1 MNFLFFILA
10 VVLAPLLPGIVN
22 QTKAFFAGRRGPGF
36 FRLYF
41 DLWKLLR
48 KSCPRSTTS
57 TWLFDL
63 APAISLA
70 ATLVAGMVFPWTLDT
85 ATALSGISAVLFFY
99 LLGTGRFLTVLGALD
114 TGSAFAGMGASR
126 EVQFSA
132 LVEPIVF
139 VVLGFLVLLTG
150 ETSFALL
157 SGCAAGSWLAHP
169 VPLALAGLA
178 FFAILLSENCRV
190 PFDDPET
197 HLELTMIHEAMILDN
212 AGPDLAYILYGAAL
226 KFTVLAAFFV
236 ALLLP
241 RLGAAA
247 APVRGLVLLAGV
259 LATGVLVGVVES
271 IMARMRFLK
280 TPQVLLGAFMIAL
293 LAILLFVLF

>member
-1 MNFLFFILA
+1 M
-10 VVLAPLLPGIVN
+10 
-22 QTKAFFAGRRGPGF
+22 
-36 FRLYF
+36 
-41 DLWKLLR
+41 
-48 KSCPRSTTS
+48 
-57 TWLFDL
+57 
-63 APAISLA
+63 
-70 ATLVAGMVFPWTLDT
+70 
-85 ATALSGISAVLFFY
+85 
-99 LLGTGRFLTVLGALD
+99 
-114 TGSAFAGMGASR
+114 
-126 EVQFSA
+126 
-132 LVEPIVF
+132 
-139 VVLGFLVLLTG
+139 
-150 ETSFALL
+150 
-157 SGCAAGSWLAHP
+157 
-169 VPLALAGLA
+169 
-178 FFAILLSENCRV
+178 

>member
-70 ATLVAGMVFPWTLDT
+70 ATLVAGMIFPWTLDT
-85 ATALSGISAVLFFY
+85 ATTLSGISAVLFFY
-99 LLGTGRFLTVLGALD
+99 LLGTGRFFTVLGALD
-114 TGSAFAGMGASR
+114 TGSAFEGMGASR

-139 VVLGFLVLLTG
+139 VILGFLVLATG
-150 ETSFALL
+150 QTS
-157 SGCAAGSWLAHP
+157 
-169 VPLALAGLA
+169 LAGLLAGYDAGAWAHHSISLVLAVLA
-178 FFAILLSENCRV
+178 FFAVLLSECCRV

-212 AGPDLAYILYGAAL
+212 AGPDLAFILYGAAFKMML
-226 KFTVLAAFFV
+226 LAAFLV

-241 RLGAAA
+241 ALPLA
-247 APVRGLVLLAGV
+247 APAKAALLLASTLGV
-259 LATGVLVGVVES
+259 AVLVGIVES
-271 IMARMRFLK
+271 VIARMRFLK
-280 TPQVLLGAFMIAL
+280 TPQVLSGALMVAI
-293 LAILLFVLF
+293 LATLLFVLF

>member
-99 LLGTGRFLTVLGALD
+99 LLGTGRFFTVLGALD
-114 TGSAFAGMGASR
+114 TGSAFEGMGASR

-139 VVLGFLVLLTG
+139 VLCGFLVLATG
-150 ETSFALL
+150 QTS
-157 SGCAAGSWLAHP
+157 
-169 VPLALAGLA
+169 LAGLLAGYDAGAWAHHSISLVLAVLA
-178 FFAILLSENCRV
+178 FFAVLLSECCRV

-212 AGPDLAYILYGAAL
+212 AGPDLAFILYGAAFKMML
-226 KFTVLAAFFV
+226 LAAFLV

-241 RLGAAA
+241 ALPLA
-247 APVRGLVLLAGV
+247 APAKAALLLASTLGV
-259 LATGVLVGVVES
+259 AVLVGIVES

-280 TPQVLLGAFMIAL
+280 TPQVLSGALMVAI
-293 LAILLFVLF
+293 LATLLFVLF

>member
-10 VVLAPLLPGIVN
+10 VALAPLLPGIVN

-85 ATALSGISAVLFFY
+85 GTALSGISAVLFFY
-99 LLGTGRFLTVLGALD
+99 LLGTGRFFTVLGALD
-114 TGSAFAGMGASR
+114 TGSAFEGMGASR

-139 VVLGFLVLLTG
+139 VILGFLVLATG
-150 ETSFALL
+150 QTS
-157 SGCAAGSWLAHP
+157 
-169 VPLALAGLA
+169 LAGLLAGYDVGAWAHHSISLVLAVLA
-178 FFAILLSENCRV
+178 FFAVLLSECCRV

-212 AGPDLAYILYGAAL
+212 AGPDLAFILYGAAFKMML
-226 KFTVLAAFFV
+226 LAAFLV

-241 RLGAAA
+241 ALPLA
-247 APVRGLVLLAGV
+247 APAKAALLLTGTLGV
-259 LATGVLVGVVES
+259 AVLVGIVES
-271 IMARMRFLK
+271 VIARMRFLK
-280 TPQVLLGAFMIAL
+280 TPQVLSGALMVAI
-293 LAILLFVLF
+293 LATLLFVLF

>member
-99 LLGTGRFLTVLGALD
+99 LLGTGRFFTVLGALD
-114 TGSAFAGMGASR
+114 TGSAFEGMGASR

-139 VVLGFLVLLTG
+139 VIFGFLVLATG
-150 ETSFALL
+150 QTS
-157 SGCAAGSWLAHP
+157 
-169 VPLALAGLA
+169 LAGLLAGYDAGAWAHHSISLVLAVLA
-178 FFAILLSENCRV
+178 FFAVLLSECCRV

-212 AGPDLAYILYGAAL
+212 AGPDLAFILYGAAFKMML
-226 KFTVLAAFFV
+226 LAAFLV

-241 RLGAAA
+241 ALPLA
-247 APVRGLVLLAGV
+247 APAKAALLLASTLGV
-259 LATGVLVGVVES
+259 AVLVGIVES
-271 IMARMRFLK
+271 VMARMRFLK
-280 TPQVLLGAFMIAL
+280 TPQVLSGALMVAI
-293 LAILLFVLF
+293 LATLLFVLF

>member
-10 VVLAPLLPGIVN
+10 VVLAPLLPGIIN

-99 LLGTGRFLTVLGALD
+99 LLGTGRFFTVLGALD
-114 TGSAFAGMGASR
+114 TGSAFEGMGASR

-139 VVLGFLVLLTG
+139 VISGFLVLATG
-150 ETSFALL
+150 QTS
-157 SGCAAGSWLAHP
+157 
-169 VPLALAGLA
+169 LAGLLAGYDAGAWAHHSISLVLAVLA
-178 FFAILLSENCRV
+178 FFAVLLSECCRV

-212 AGPDLAYILYGAAL
+212 AGPDLAFILYGAAFKMML
-226 KFTVLAAFFV
+226 LAAFLV

-241 RLGAAA
+241 ALPLA
-247 APVRGLVLLAGV
+247 APAKAALLLASTLGV
-259 LATGVLVGVVES
+259 AVLVGIVES
-271 IMARMRFLK
+271 VMARMRFLK
-280 TPQVLLGAFMIAL
+280 TPQVLSGALMVAI
-293 LAILLFVLF
+293 LATLLFVLF